1 MLGSA
6 PFDSLAV
13 VATERR
19 ERLLAEATA
28 ARPGRPSSVRRA
40 LGGTLRG
47 AANRLDP
54 PARAPVRRI
63 EGDELVKAPISPIP
77 GVRSGGGGI

>member
-13 VATERR
+13 VAAERR
-19 ERLLAEATA
+19 ERLLAEAAA
-28 ARPGRPSSVRRA
+28 ARLCPRSSARRA
-40 LGGTLRG
+40 LGVTLRG

-54 PARAPVRRI
+54 PARTPVRRI
-63 EGDELVKAPISPIP
+63 EVDGLVRLTRS
-77 GVRSGGGGI
+77 RLESGGGGT

>member
-13 VATERR
+13 VAAERR

-28 ARPGRPSSVRRA
+28 AGPRPRSSVRRA
-40 LGGTLRG
+40 LGVTLRG

-54 PARAPVRRI
+54 PIRAPVRRI
-63 EGDELVKAPISPIP
+63 EKTIS
-77 GVRSGGGGI
+77 

>member
-1 MLGSA
+1 MLSSA

-13 VATERR
+13 VADERR

-28 ARPGRPSSVRRA
+28 ARLCPRSSFRRA
-40 LGGTLRG
+40 LGITLRG

-54 PARAPVRRI
+54 PARGPVRRI
-63 EGDELVKAPISPIP
+63 KETVS
-77 GVRSGGGGI
+77 